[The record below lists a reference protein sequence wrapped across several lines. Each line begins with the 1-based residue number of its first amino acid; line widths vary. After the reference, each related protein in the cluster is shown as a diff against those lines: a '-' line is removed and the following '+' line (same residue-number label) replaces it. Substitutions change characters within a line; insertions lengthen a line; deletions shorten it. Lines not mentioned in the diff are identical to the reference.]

1 MLNLTSE
8 PPGFGNLPD
17 ERPRAWAVWAAA
29 STPVVLIAV
38 WILAE
43 YIQPLAYGYDPLQ
56 QTISVLAGYGAAH
69 RWLMTLGLYL
79 VALGYL
85 ITAAGLRSVHPGA
98 RMLLFV
104 ASLAG
109 FGVAL
114 NPQPPSGTTFDHMAF
129 AVTGV
134 VLLLLWP
141 FVMALTRPSA
151 PLRGE
156 RAQSGVWDRIIGR
169 QGCIAMGAIIAAA
182 VLALFICA
190 QLGDYLGL
198 AERICTALQTLPPLL
213 FAVGLRRTIP
223 SPGSGGAA
231 LENDPLRD
239 RR

>member
-8 PPGFGNLPD
+8 PPGFNNLSD
-17 ERPRAWAVWAAA
+17 ERPHAWGMWAAVA
-29 STPVVLIAV
+29 TPIILIAF
-38 WILAE
+38 WIVAGYLQPQAE
-43 YIQPLAYGYDPLQ
+43 AYNPLQ

-79 VALGYL
+79 VAIGYL
-85 ITAAGLRSVHPGA
+85 ITAAGLRAVHQSG

-129 AVTGV
+129 AVTGA
-134 VLLLLWP
+134 VLLLVWP
-141 FVMALTRPSA
+141 FVMALTRPST
-151 PLRGE
+151 PLRGNDARAGAWE
-156 RAQSGVWDRIIGR
+156 RLLGR
-169 QGCIAMGAIIAAA
+169 QGCFVMGAVIAVS

-213 FAVGLRRTIP
+213 FALGLRRTIP
-223 SPGSGGAA
+223 ARNVRAA
-231 LENDPLRD
+231 VLETDPLHDGR
-239 RR
+239 